1 MWRAHTPRMLFF
13 LFIAFLMLSELWLSN
28 WGSLTTNLEGTAAL
42 LGLSVAAERTRLYIL
57 IVLDAVGGGGALLA
71 TIGFLVNQP
80 RLQTIGIWLT
90 TVGLVLYGGYQV
102 TSALRQLAP
111 PLTGTIALIGVI
123 YIAVGIVAYIVGT
136 RTGRVKS

>member
-1 MWRAHTPRMLFF
+1 MWRAHTPRILFF
-13 LFIAFLMLSELWLSN
+13 LFIALLMLSELWLSN

-57 IVLDAVGGGGALLA
+57 IALDAVGGGGALLA
-71 TIGFLVNQP
+71 TLGFLVNQP
-80 RLQTIGIWLT
+80 RLQSIGIWLT
-90 TVGLVLYGGYQV
+90 TAGLVLYGGYQV
-102 TSALRQLAP
+102 TSALVQLAP